1 MTDRNEH
8 DNTSQAAVAAINRSI
23 QAVTAEISA
32 RRNAANHADTTK
44 RNRRFISAKAA
55 TLSEAADMSRAA
67 VRQLRAVKAR
77 LLKDVA
83 RAEAAGFVVQEDF
96 SVIDSVSPS
105 TRSTRAHY
113 HAAAI
118 QGAVTNFV
126 VLDRQLSSHLQS
138 EANALKDLSD
148 N

>member
-1 MTDRNEH
+1 
-8 DNTSQAAVAAINRSI
+8 
-23 QAVTAEISA
+23 
-32 RRNAANHADTTK
+32 
-44 RNRRFISAKAA
+44 
-55 TLSEAADMSRAA
+55 MSRAA

-105 TRSTRAHY
+105 TRGTRAHY

-118 QGAVTNFV
+118 QAAVTNFV